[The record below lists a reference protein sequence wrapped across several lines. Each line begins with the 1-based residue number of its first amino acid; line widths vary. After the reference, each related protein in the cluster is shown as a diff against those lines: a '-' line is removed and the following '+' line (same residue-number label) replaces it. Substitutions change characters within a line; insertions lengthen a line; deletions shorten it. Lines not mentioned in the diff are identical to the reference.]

1 MSRPAE
7 LFLSHPSLVSILSG
21 STILF
26 SPSLQS
32 CSSRWPIIKLDVAQR
47 LASRDS
53 WLEPSFCLTSG
64 PPSSLSF
71 ALCFHFLAGSFLLKH
86 TWRSKDG

>member
-32 CSSRWPIIKLDVAQR
+32 CPLRWPIIKLDVAQR